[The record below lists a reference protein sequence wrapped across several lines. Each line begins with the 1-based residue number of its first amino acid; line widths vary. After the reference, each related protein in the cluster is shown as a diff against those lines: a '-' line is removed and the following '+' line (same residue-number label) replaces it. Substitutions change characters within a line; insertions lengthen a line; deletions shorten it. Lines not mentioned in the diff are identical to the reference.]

1 MKVLHLINNLKR
13 EGAQVVVFNLVT
25 SAAAGARHV
34 VCARDPGG
42 PLQQA
47 LEERGIPVFV
57 PDRYY
62 GALATRKSLRF
73 LDDII
78 KDETI
83 DIVHAHMADAAF
95 LGWLAARRH
104 RRPLVITHHGHDI
117 LPGCGGGFL
126 CRTVYSV
133 LLALAAHHARWNV
146 AVAPS
151 VSEVLYR
158 RLALPRNRIKVIVNG
173 VPLPRPSPVPRP
185 RHGRG
190 MHIVSVGRL
199 VKLKGQDQLID
210 AAADLVHEDPDVRVF
225 IVGDGPER
233 ESLRRKAAS
242 LGLEG
247 HVVFT
252 GAVDDVSAYLR
263 EADVFVSASHRE
275 GMPLCVLE
283 AMAWQVPVVASDISG
298 HRGVISHG
306 ETGLLFPPGN
316 ARALAQAA
324 RETADEPDSTRER
337 VRRARQ
343 LVEERYSIDAAVR
356 CYEQVYA
363 GMLRDSRR
371 PGEMPA
377 A

>member
-25 SAAAGARHV
+25 SGGGGARHV
-34 VCARDPGG
+34 VGAREPGG
-42 PLQQA
+42 PLQRA
-47 LEERGIPVFV
+47 LEERGIPVLV
-57 PDRYY
+57 PHRYH
-62 GALATRKSLRF
+62 GALATRQSLRF
-73 LDDII
+73 LDRII
-78 KDETI
+78 EGEAI
-83 DIVHAHMADAAF
+83 DVVHAHMADAAF

-104 RRPLVITHHGHDI
+104 RLPLVITHHGHDI

-126 CRTVYSV
+126 CRAVYSV

-146 AVAPS
+146 AVAPA
-151 VSEVLYR
+151 VSEVLHR

-173 VPLPRPSPVPRP
+173 VPLPALSPVERR
-185 RHGRG
+185 RHGKG
-190 MHIVSVGRL
+190 MRIVSVGRL

-210 AAADLVHEDPDVRVF
+210 AAADLVREDPDVRVF

-233 ESLRRKAAS
+233 ESLRRQAAS

-283 AMAWQVPVVASDISG
+283 AMAWQVPVVASDVAG
-298 HRGVISHG
+298 HRGVIGHG
-306 ETGLLFPPGN
+306 ETGLLFPPGDV
-316 ARALAQAA
+316 RALAQAV
-324 RETADEPDSTRER
+324 RGTADEPDSTRER
-337 VRRARQ
+337 VRRARR

-356 CYEQVYA
+356 SYGQVYA
-363 GMLRDSRR
+363 AVLRDSR
-371 PGEMPA
+371 PGKLPA

>member
-1 MKVLHLINNLKR
+1 MKVLHLINNLER
-13 EGAQVVVFNLVT
+13 AGAQVVVFNLIT
-25 SAAAGARHV
+25 SAEGGARHV
-34 VCARDPGG
+34 VSARDPGG
-42 PLQQA
+42 ALQTA
-47 LEERGIPVFV
+47 LAERGIPVFV
-57 PDRYY
+57 PDRYH

-73 LDDII
+73 LDRII
-78 KDETI
+78 EHEAI

-95 LGWLAARRH
+95 LGWLAARKH
-104 RRPLVITHHGHDI
+104 RLPLVITHHGQDI

-146 AVAPS
+146 AVAPA
-151 VSEVLYR
+151 VSGVLRR

-173 VPLPRPSPVPRP
+173 VPLPGLSSAAHP

-190 MHIVSVGRL
+190 MRVVSVGRL
-199 VKLKGQDQLID
+199 VELKGQAHLID
-210 AAADLVHEDPDVRVF
+210 ATTELARADPDVRVF

-233 ESLRRKAAS
+233 ESLRRRAAS
-242 LGLEG
+242 LGLER

-283 AMAWQVPVVASDISG
+283 AMAWQVPVVASDVAG
-298 HRGVISHG
+298 HRGVIDHG
-306 ETGLLFPPGN
+306 ETGLLFPPGD
-316 ARALAQAA
+316 ARALASAV
-324 RETADEPDSTRER
+324 RRVADEPDLTREL
-337 VRRARQ
+337 VRRARR

-356 CYEQVYA
+356 SYEQVYA
-363 GMLRDSRR
+363 GVLRDSR